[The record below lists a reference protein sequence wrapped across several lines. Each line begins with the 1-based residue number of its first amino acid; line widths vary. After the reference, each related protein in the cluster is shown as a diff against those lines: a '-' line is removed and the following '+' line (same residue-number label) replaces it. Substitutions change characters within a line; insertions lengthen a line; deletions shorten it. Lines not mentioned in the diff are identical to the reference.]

1 MHKLQACGAMAEKN
15 PTIGIRFTPEE
26 LALLD
31 ALMATEE
38 RSRSDVVR
46 RAVRAYAEKLG
57 VKPSKPKRKP
67 KK

>member
-1 MHKLQACGAMAEKN
+1 MPEN

-31 ALMATEE
+31 ALAAKEE
-38 RSRSDVVR
+38 RNRSDVVR

-57 VKPSKPKRKP
+57 AKAEPQRRAKGKR
-67 KK
+67 

>member
-1 MHKLQACGAMAEKN
+1 MPVSPM
-15 PTIGIRFTPEE
+15 IGIRFTPEE

-31 ALMATEE
+31 ALAAHEE
-38 RSRSDVVR
+38 RNRSDVVR

-57 VKPSKPKRKP
+57 VKVGSQAKRK